1 MIDRRIA
8 ALYMEIV
15 VKEMKGRNVE
25 LLQLHSGIDSEAD
38 ITVCSPAHGHCVG
51 SSQKFSMQ
59 IFQKKKL
66 FVNGSTSPGNDLKQE
81 D

>member
-51 SSQKFSMQ
+51 GSQKFSMQ
-59 IFQKKKL
+59 IFQKSGEKKKTL
-66 FVNGSTSPGNDLKQE
+66 CKWINVSG
-81 D
+81 